1 VRAGYTP
8 VRLPPGVLWEATMTD
23 DPTVFEQFEAWYA
36 RCRDNDALDPKTKA
50 LIGLAVVLTDNCQ
63 P

>member
-1 VRAGYTP
+1 MADGQT
-8 VRLPPGVLWEATMTD
+8 LSE
-23 DPTVFEQFEAWYA
+23 EFEAWYA
-36 RCRDNDALDPKTKA
+36 RCRDNDALDVKTKA

>member
-1 VRAGYTP
+1 MADSP
-8 VRLPPGVLWEATMTD
+8 NLFEE
-23 DPTVFEQFEAWYA
+23 FEQWYV
-36 RCRDNDALDPKTKA
+36 RCRDNDALDAKTKA

>member
-1 VRAGYTP
+1 MADTP
-8 VRLPPGVLWEATMTD
+8 NL
-23 DPTVFEQFEAWYA
+23 FEEFEAWYA
-36 RCRDNDALDPKTKA
+36 RCRDNDALDVKTKA

>member
-1 VRAGYTP
+1 MAESP
-8 VRLPPGVLWEATMTD
+8 KL
-23 DPTVFEQFEAWYA
+23 FEEFEAWYA
-36 RCRDNDALDPKTKA
+36 RCRDNDALDVKTKA